1 MSDEFVV
8 VVAAA
13 AAVGGGTILLNIFAA
28 TDGNILN
35 YIKILTFATK
45 N

>member
-8 VVAAA
+8 VVA